1 MATPVKVLVVD
12 DSPFMRYTIAKH
24 LAADPDIVVVGS
36 AQDGVDALSK
46 IPVLSPDVVT
56 LDVEMPR
63 MDGLATLEHIMSDCP
78 TPVVMLSSLTQRGT
92 RTTIQ
97 ALMRGAVDFVAKPT
111 TSTDIRGVIVE
122 LGSKI
127 KIAAGFDTDAAG
139 NNAVARPRNGSHK
152 APVPAT
158 LPPIQK
164 SPPQKAKLGLR
175 PFKESDPVVVI
186 GASTGGPRALHQVMS
201 GLPADLPAAILIVQ
215 HMPAGF
221 TRSLA
226 QRLNDSSAITVQEA
240 TEGDRLAL
248 GLALLAPGDFH
259 MRLKKGKQVSLDQ
272 GPRRNH
278 VRPAVDVTMETAVEL
293 YKSNLIGVVLTGMG
307 SDGAKGAALIKQAG
321 GLVIAEDESTS
332 VVYGMPRS
340 VVEANLA
347 DKIAPLPDVAEAIVE
362 MVTRGRS

>member
-24 LAADPDIVVVGS
+24 LATDPDILVVGS

-46 IPVLSPDVVT
+46 IPALSPDVVT

-127 KIAAGFDTDAAG
+127 KAAAGFETDIAG
-139 NNAVARPRNGSHK
+139 NVSVAKPRNGNHTK
-152 APVPAT
+152 PVVAVP
-158 LPPIQK
+158 LLQK
-164 SPPQKAKLGLR
+164 SPPKQAKLGLR
-175 PFKESDPVVVI
+175 PFRESDTVVVI

-221 TRSLA
+221 TRTLA
-226 QRLNDSSAITVQEA
+226 QRLNDSSAITIQEA
-240 TEGDRLAL
+240 TDGDRLAL

-293 YKSNLIGVVLTGMG
+293 YQASIVGVVLTGMG
-307 SDGAKGAALIKQAG
+307 SDGAKGAAMIKQAG
-321 GLVIAEDESTS
+321 GRVIAEDESTS

-347 DKIAPLPDVAEAIVE
+347 DKIVPLPNVAEAIVE
-362 MVTRGRS
+362 MVTRGRN

>member
-1 MATPVKVLVVD
+1 MSTPVKVLVVD

-46 IPVLSPDVVT
+46 IPALAPDVVT

-63 MDGLATLEHIMSDCP
+63 MDGLTTLEHIMTDCP

-111 TSTDIRGVIVE
+111 TSTDIRAVIVE
-122 LGSKI
+122 LSGKI
-127 KIAAGFDTDAAG
+127 KAAAGLEGDAAAG
-139 NNAVARPRNGSHK
+139 DNARPRNGSPR
-152 APVPAT
+152 ART
-158 LPPIQK
+158 L
-164 SPPQKAKLGLR
+164 SPPLPLHTTPVRPAKLGLR
-175 PFKESDPVVVI
+175 PFKETDPVVVI
-186 GASTGGPRALHQVMS
+186 GASTGGPRALHTVMS

-215 HMPAGF
+215 HMPPGF

-226 QRLNDSSAITVQEA
+226 QRLNDISAITVQEA
-240 TEGDRLAL
+240 TGGDRLAL

-259 MRLKKGKQVSLDQ
+259 MRLKKGKQIELDQ

-278 VRPAVDVTMETAVEL
+278 VRPAVDVTMETAVET
-293 YKSNLIGVVLTGMG
+293 YRSNIIGVVLTGMG

-321 GLVIAEDESTS
+321 GRVIAEDESTS

-340 VVEANLA
+340 VIEAKLA
-347 DKIAPLPDVAEAIVE
+347 DVIAPLPDVAEAIVE
-362 MVTRGRS
+362 MVTRGRN